1 MNSRY
6 SNVSFHLSHFL
17 KIFRDFLEQPEQ
29 DEMPHAIN
37 VTPEE
42 QEAIGR
48 VHITQSTH
56 YLLTAL
62 ISEISYHR
70 TVASFSYVSAWIHGV
85 WESTCH
91 RGILCLRQ
99 EWGASCKLSSWACWW
114 GRLSGNSLHSV
125 RTRPSSGW
133 FSFSK
138 LIWHIVHIL
147 KDVFF
152 L

>member
-6 SNVSFHLSHFL
+6 SNVSFHRSHFL
-17 KIFRDFLEQPEQ
+17 KISRDFLEQPEQ
-29 DEMPHAIN
+29 DEMPLAIN

-70 TVASFSYVSAWIHGV
+70 TVTSFSYISAWIHGV

-114 GRLSGNSLHSV
+114 GRLSRNSLQSV
-125 RTRPSSGW
+125 RTLPSSCW
-133 FSFSK
+133 FSFCE
-138 LIWHIVHIL
+138 LIWQIVHIW
-147 KDVFF
+147 KDVFS